1 MYGLIGRKL
10 AHSYSPAIHRLLTDG
25 AYDYELIELEPDE
38 VGDFIRSGRYDGL
51 NVTIPYKR
59 TVIPFLDDLTPSAA
73 RIGAVNTIFRR
84 GGRLI
89 GDNTDAFGVRFALE
103 RIGFSPRGRNVLI
116 LGGGGTARTVETV
129 LRDLAAASIRFVSRS
144 GPITYDRAPS
154 FKDTDLIVN
163 TTPVGMFP
171 ETDGTP
177 IDLDGFPR
185 LTGVFDAI
193 YNPLATRLIQQAQ
206 RLGVPN
212 GCGLTMLIAQAHAA
226 AELFMDKSLDPE
238 RIEKVY
244 RSLRTETE
252 NIVLVGMP
260 GCGKSRIGAALAARV
275 GKRFVD
281 LDSVLSERV
290 GMPIPAFFETRGEA
304 AFREIEAAI
313 AAEYGKKT
321 GQVLATGG
329 GVVLRPENR
338 INLRLNGFVI
348 FLERDLKLLAKEG
361 RPLSL
366 AARSLDSLAERRLP
380 LYRECADIRVEN
392 RGKPDDVVREIIRRY
407 RLRRAAG
414 ENIGD

>member
-103 RIGFSPRGRNVLI
+103 RVGLSPRGRNVLI

-129 LRDLAAASIRFVSRS
+129 LRDLAASSIRFVSRS
-144 GPITYDRAPS
+144 GPITYDRALS

-177 IDLDGFPR
+177 IDLNGFPR

-206 RLGVPN
+206 RLGVLN
-212 GCGLTMLIAQAHAA
+212 GCGLTMLIAQAYAA
-226 AELFMDKSLDPE
+226 AELFMDKSLDQE
-238 RIEKVY
+238 RIENVY
-244 RSLRTETE
+244 QSLRTETE

-260 GCGKSRIGAALAARV
+260 GCGKSRIGAALAACV

-290 GMPIPAFFETRGEA
+290 GMSIPAFFEARGEA
-304 AFREIEAAI
+304 AFREIETAI

-329 GVVLRPENR
+329 GVVLRSENR

-348 FLERDLKLLAKEG
+348 FLERDLKLLAREG

-366 AARSLDSLAERRLP
+366 AAQSLDSLAERRLP
-380 LYRECADIRVEN
+380 LYRECADICVEN
-392 RGKPDDVVREIIRRY
+392 REKPDDVVREIVRRY
-407 RLRRAAG
+407 RLRRLSK
-414 ENIGD
+414 